1 MAEQDWLAGQFEQ
14 NRQHLQAV
22 AYSMLGTVSEAQDAV
37 QEAWLRLGRSD
48 PGGIGDLRGWLTTV
62 VGRISL
68 DMLRARKARREVYPG
83 SWLAGPAA
91 GCRRR
96 RSLIVTSPGSAGWW
110 TPSWPPPEAA
120 TSRRCWRC

>member
-14 NRQHLQAV
+14 NRRHLQAV

-68 DMLRARKARREVYPG
+68 DMLT
-83 SWLAGPAA
+83 
-91 GCRRR
+91 RRR
-96 RSLIVTSPGSAGWW
+96 RRP
-110 TPSWPPPEAA
+110 
-120 TSRRCWRC
+120 SRRRLARDGRRMRSPRSPVRSRDCR

>member
-62 VGRISL
+62 VSHP
-68 DMLRARKARREVYPG
+68 RRSPMPPG
-83 SWLAGPAA
+83 SLRPS
-91 GCRRR
+91 
-96 RSLIVTSPGSAGWW
+96 RSHASCTASWASLTV
-110 TPSWPPPEAA
+110 PSML
-120 TSRRCWRC
+120 